1 MIGEKLN
8 HYSIEG
14 RLGAGGMGEVY
25 LARDTRLDRFV
36 ALKFLPESLQRDT
49 SARAALL
56 REARSASRLNHPN
69 VVTIYA
75 VETAGDHEFIAMEY
89 VDGQTLDE
97 WGRSA
102 QGDTAKVIPML
113 HGIAEAL
120 RVAHQAGI
128 VHRDLK
134 PGNVMVAGDG
144 TAKVLDFGI
153 ALLTEAERAETTQ
166 ATFGTTQYTSPE
178 QASGGHVDHRTD
190 LWSLGIIA
198 YELLAGTPP
207 FTGSYPEAV
216 IYSIMHDPAP
226 SLESVRPDC
235 PKGLAELVSRLLSK
249 DPAHRPA
256 DAETVIATIDSL
268 LEMTSASVSD
278 DDSGPSVAVL
288 PFDDLSPEHDQDYF
302 CDGVAEEIINVL
314 AQLPGLRVAAR
325 TSCFAFKGKK
335 DDIRDIG
342 TKLNVST
349 VLEGSVRKAGK
360 RIRITA
366 QLINVEDGYHIWS
379 ERYDRD
385 LEDGFAVQDD
395 IAAAVSERLRGE
407 LLGETAIT
415 CESRQTCDISAY
427 EAYLRGRQLWTSR
440 TPSDLKLAAEEF
452 DRALS
457 LDPNYA
463 LAHVGLADSHIMLV
477 QAWTEFPQVALPKIR
492 AGLARALALDPNL
505 AEAHASQG
513 LVHAMFEWDFPNA
526 EAAFLRALELN
537 PNYAT
542 AHHWYSLYLTITDR
556 LDDALKQ
563 ADRARALDPLAPAIR
578 MAHWFALMSK
588 SRDDQVIE
596 ECNALLEKEPKQQ
609 TAHLALSMVYEKR
622 RDYVRALKHILH
634 VQRVLE
640 TASDED
646 LELMAQAAQTGGWIG
661 YHTAALEWLQR
672 RAKTQPVPATYLAEA
687 LVRLGRNDEALHY
700 LEQAAEQGDM
710 GLAIALKDSP
720 ALDPVRD
727 TERFKAICSRVFAS
741 VKR

>member
-1 MIGEKLN
+1 MIGRTLS
-8 HYSIEG
+8 HYNIES

-25 LARDTRLDRFV
+25 LARDTRLDRLV
-36 ALKFLPESLQRDT
+36 ALKFLPESLRRDT
-49 SARAALL
+49 AARSALL

-75 VETAGDHEFIAMEY
+75 VETSGDYEFISMEY
-89 VDGQTLDE
+89 VDGCTLSE
-97 WGRSA
+97 WGKSVS
-102 QGDTAKVIPML
+102 GDTVRVVPML
-113 HGIAEAL
+113 QGIAEAL

-134 PGNVMVAGDG
+134 PGNVMVTADG

-153 ALLTEAERAETTQ
+153 ALLSEAERAESAQ

-178 QASGGHVDHRTD
+178 QASGSHVDHRTD

-216 IYSIMHDPAP
+216 IYSIMHDPVPPLA
-226 SLESVRPDC
+226 SVCPDC
-235 PKGLAELVSRLLSK
+235 PSELSDLVGRLLSK
-249 DPAHRPA
+249 EPRDRPA
-256 DAETVIATIDSL
+256 SAQEVLATLESFVVI
-268 LEMTSASVSD
+268 SAASGSD

-288 PFDDLSPEHDQDYF
+288 PFDDLSPERDQDYF

-342 TKLNVST
+342 SKLNVST

-379 ERYDRD
+379 ERYDRE
-385 LEDGFAVQDD
+385 LEDVFAVQDD

-415 CESRQTCDISAY
+415 SENRQTRDLPAY
-427 EAYLRGRQLWTSR
+427 EAYLRGRQLWSSR
-440 TPSDLKLAAEEF
+440 TPDNLKLAAGEF
-452 DRALS
+452 EGALS
-457 LDPNYA
+457 LDPHYA

-477 QAWTEFPQVALPKIR
+477 QAWSQSPQIALPKIR

-505 AEAHASQG
+505 AEAHASRA
-513 LVHAMFEWDFPNA
+513 LVHAMFEWDFPKA
-526 EAAFLRALELN
+526 EAEFLRALELN

-542 AHHWYSLYLTITDR
+542 AHHWY
-556 LDDALKQ
+556 ALFLALARRFDEAVKQ
-563 ADRARALDPLAPAIR
+563 ADRAYALDPLAPAIR
-578 MAHWFALMSK
+578 MARWFALMCMN
-588 SRDDQVIE
+588 REDEVIE
-596 ECNALLEKEPKQQ
+596 ECNTLLEREPDQYA
-609 TAHLALSMVYEKR
+609 AHVSLSMIYEKR
-622 RDYVRALKHILH
+622 HDYEQALTHGMQT
-634 VQRVLE
+634 QRWLGPI
-640 TASDED
+640 SQED
-646 LELMAQAAQTGGWIG
+646 FEIIAQAARTGGWLG
-661 YHTAALEWLQR
+661 YRTAELEWLQR
-672 RAKTQPVPATYLAEA
+672 RAKTEHVPCTYLAEA
-687 LVRLGRNDEALHY
+687 YARLGQNEEALSH
-700 LEQAAEQGDM
+700 LERAVEEGDM
-710 GLAIALKDSP
+710 GLPLVLQRSTALES
-720 ALDPVRD
+720 VQD
-727 TERFKAICSRVFAS
+727 TDRYKVVYGRVFKS
-741 VKR
+741 MPR